1 MRRYEKGGA
10 LLRRGIAFVMLMLI
24 LVFGMTGTVFGAEAD
39 PNVTIVNP
47 VADTPV
53 DSTSLLISVKIT
65 KPETVRVSVLKE
77 NVTMQAITAPDGTVS
92 EAKIVSWNS
101 VFTSDN
107 FTSTSS
113 LSFYTKKL
121 ENVALGNYIVRVD
134 TIGADNKVIYQ
145 TTRSV
150 SVVEPT
156 VAEVFSSGSNSGVSN
171 FLQSLLKSIF
181 GN

>member
-1 MRRYEKGGA
+1 MRK
-10 LLRRGIAFVMLMLI
+10 GIAFVMLLLI

-65 KPETVRVSVLKE
+65 KLETVRVNVLRE
-77 NVTMQAITAPDGTVS
+77 NATMQAITAPDGTVG
-92 EAKIVSWNS
+92 EAKIVSWNP
-101 VFTSDN
+101 VFVSDN
-107 FTSTSS
+107 FTSTSN

-121 ENVALGNYIVRVD
+121 EDVALGNYIVRVD
-134 TIGADNKVIYQ
+134 TLGADNKVLYQ

-156 VAEVFSSGSNSGVSN
+156 AAEVFSSGSGSGVSS